1 MKRAIALAT
10 ILILIATVA
19 QAGNNKSGFGIGIMA
34 GEPTGISM
42 KLWLSEANA
51 LDAGVA
57 WSLENNNSFQL
68 QVDYVMHKFSL
79 INVGDGS
86 LPLYFGLGGRLR
98 FRENGSDDIGVRVPV
113 GLDYLFEDTPI
124 DIFGEIVP
132 ILDLSPSTEFD
143 INAAV
148 GARFYF

>member
-1 MKRAIALAT
+1 MRRVIALAM
-10 ILILIATVA
+10 ILTLIGTAA
-19 QAGNNKSGFGIGIMA
+19 QAGSNNSGFGIGIMA
-34 GEPTGISM
+34 GEPTGVSM

-57 WSLENNNSFQL
+57 WSLESNNSFQL
-68 QVDYVMHKFSL
+68 QVDYVMHKFDL

-86 LPLYFGLGGRLR
+86 LPLYFGLGGRIR
-98 FRENGSDDIGVRVPV
+98 FRENNSDDIGVRVPV

-132 ILDLSPSTEFD
+132 ILDLAPSTEFD